1 VNEIKTNNGLE
12 AAGAY
17 DRLTGQGGTDPLIA
31 FEGDYHALRGIVGG
45 SAIIEAVLKHPAAL
59 VYELTK
65 GRSRSVAVWLVL
77 VAGMCL
83 LAYGVI
89 MGSYKGGIM
98 YLVAPAKLALGV
110 FLSSLLCLPS
120 LYIFSSMGGSRQT
133 LSETAG
139 ILLLCQTLAGVLLL
153 GFAPIAWVF
162 SQSTS
167 ALAFMGFLHLAVWL
181 LATVFAVRVM
191 SRAFEFLNHRKMGVL
206 NVWAVIFIVVTLQMS
221 TVLRPLIAKPVGPV
235 VEPEKMFFL
244 THWGKCLSD

>member
-1 VNEIKTNNGLE
+1 MNGTQV
-12 AAGAY
+12 ADGVQDTGAY
-17 DRLTGQGGTDPLIA
+17 GRLAGQGTVNPLVA

-65 GRSRSVAVWLVL
+65 GRGRSVAVWLFL
-77 VAGMCL
+77 VVGLCL

-98 YLVAPAKLALGV
+98 YLLAPAKMMAGV

-133 LSETAG
+133 LRETAG

-162 SQSTS
+162 AQSTS
-167 ALAFMGFLHLAVWL
+167 ALAFMGFLHLAMWL
-181 LATVFAVRVM
+181 MATLFAVRVM
-191 SRAFEFLNHRKMGVL
+191 SRAFEFLNHRKMGGL

-221 TVLRPLIAKPVGPV
+221 TVLRPLIAKPTGPV
-235 VEPEKMFFL
+235 IEPEKMFFL
-244 THWGKCLSD
+244 THWGKCLK